1 MVEKEVGV
9 EVWKVKFSIYA
20 GHLLKKGVYVVGKN
34 EIRNGSDF
42 GTVAYLTFFFSFL

>member
-1 MVEKEVGV
+1 MGV

-20 GHLLKKGVYVVGKN
+20 GHLLKKGYVVGKN

-42 GTVAYLTFFFSFL
+42 GTRTFFSSFL

>member
-1 MVEKEVGV
+1 MGV

-20 GHLLKKGVYVVGKN
+20 GHLLKKGYVVGMN